1 MIMAKRIK
9 NPLFNTDGYKPSH
22 IDQYADNMEILFS
35 NFTPRGDKYFPHYAP
50 NAPRGVIAAGI
61 QGVIKERLI
70 DDWNENFFS
79 RPKDEVVAEYSKF
92 MTRYNGRQNRTDH
105 IEALHDLGYLPLSVR
120 ALPEGVLCPI
130 QVPVYTI
137 HNTVAG
143 FAWLVNY
150 LETMLSA
157 ETWKT
162 MNNATIAFQYRLLGE
177 SYAES
182 TCDSKD
188 HLAFQFHDFSA
199 RGLSG
204 IDDGY
209 RSGFGHLLAFKGTDT
224 LRAVCYVDDFY
235 YGEDTFVAGSIP
247 ASEHSV
253 ATTNI
258 SDILAKLM
266 IEVDGFAAMNVDEQR
281 FFSELEFLRKYVTQ
295 IYPDGIVSYVADSYD
310 YWALVTEILP
320 LLKEEIMERDGK
332 LVIRPDSGKPLHIIC
347 GYKIESFKDWQTM
360 QTSSVGISTEVIY
373 LEDRD
378 KYYDITGDRT
388 INASIN
394 EVYEIP
400 RHEAVGT
407 IQILWETF
415 GGTVNSKGYKV
426 LDEHIGLI
434 YGDSITVSLTKEIFK
449 RLEANGFASSNIV
462 LGVGSY
468 TYNYSTRDTFG
479 FACKA
484 TGCIIDG
491 NEILVSK
498 EPKTDLGKRSA
509 RGFLAVVAS
518 PDGDLV
524 LEDGLSFSDISS
536 ERNELKEIFRNSQ
549 MVVDVSIDEVR
560 CILDETVSKYLK

>member
-1 MIMAKRIK
+1 MAKRIK

-22 IDQYADNMEILFS
+22 IDQYADNMDTLFS
-35 NFTPRGDKYFPHYAP
+35 NFTPRGDKYFTHYAP
-50 NAPRGVIAAGI
+50 NAPRGVISAGV
-61 QGVIKERLI
+61 QGVLKERLI

-137 HNTVAG
+137 HNTVKG

-177 SYAES
+177 QYADL

-209 RSGFGHLLAFKGTDT
+209 RSGFGHLMSFKGTDT

-266 IEVDGFAAMNVDEQR
+266 VEVDGFAAMNIDEQR
-281 FFSELEFLRKYVTQ
+281 FFSELEFLRKYLTQ

-320 LLKEEIMERDGK
+320 VLKQEIMERDGK

-347 GYKIESFKDWQTM
+347 GYYVETFASREIFEN
-360 QTSSVGISTEVIY
+360 SSRALLTEVAYIADEQVY
-373 LEDRD
+373 LRIQD
-378 KYYDITGDRT
+378 
-388 INASIN
+388 N
-394 EVYEIP
+394 EQYGYEEYVEIP

-407 IQILWETF
+407 IQVLWEEF
-415 GGTVNSKGYKV
+415 GGKINSKGYKE
-426 LDEHIGLI
+426 LDSHIGLI

-449 RLEANGFASSNIV
+449 RLEGNGFASSNIV

-484 TGCIIDG
+484 TGCVIDG

-498 EPKTDLGKRSA
+498 EPKTDPGKRSA
-509 RGFLAVVAS
+509 RGFLAVVAN
-518 PDGDLV
+518 PEGDLT
-524 LEDGLSFSDISS
+524 LEDGLSLSDVSHPK
-536 ERNELKEIFRNSQ
+536 NELLEVFRDSL
-549 MVVDVSIDEVR
+549 MVIDTNIDEVR
-560 CILDETVSKYLK
+560 ATLDDTVRKYLK